1 MSFTVR
7 IRNLDEEI
15 VLEPDERILAVA
27 LEENLPY
34 PHGCKSGNCGAC
46 KSFLHSGRVSMAA
59 RSRLA
64 LTEDEEARGFILAC
78 RSTPLEDCEVSFAD
92 LDECP
97 SHPVRRLQGRVSGI
111 ERMTRD
117 VVCVRIEP
125 TETEP
130 LAFSAGQYATVAF
143 PGLPARDFSF
153 ASRPG
158 DPVLEFHVRALDG
171 GRVSRFVVEELRPG
185 DPVALEGPYGTAYL
199 REEHRGPILA
209 LAGST
214 GLAPIKS
221 IVERALAIGMKQPIH
236 AYLGVRAEADV
247 YLEDHFRALAAQ
259 HENLDFTVGLSEP
272 DGPTERRSGT
282 LADMVREDFDDLDGA
297 KVYLA
302 GPPVMVETC
311 VEAVK
316 ALGVREEDCHADAFY
331 TEADKAEGKGG

>member
-46 KSFLHSGRVSMAA
+46 KSVLHSGRVRMAPH
-59 RSRLA
+59 SKLA
-64 LTEDEEARGFILAC
+64 LSEEEEARGLILAC
-78 RSTPLEDCEVSFAD
+78 RSTPLEDCEVSFAA
-92 LDECP
+92 LDEAP
-97 SHPVRRLQGRVSGI
+97 AHPVRRLQGRVAEV

-117 VVCVRIEP
+117 VVRVRIETDGP
-125 TETEP
+125 EP
-130 LAFSAGQYATVAF
+130 LDFSAGQYATVAF

-153 ASRPG
+153 ANRPG
-158 DPVLEFHVRALDG
+158 ESVLEFHVRALDG
-171 GRVSRFVVEELRPG
+171 GRVSRFVVEELKPG
-185 DPVALEGPYGTAYL
+185 EPVMLEGPYGVAHL

-221 IVERALAIGMKQPIH
+221 IVERALAIGLKQPIH
-236 AYLGVRAEADV
+236 VYLGVRAEADV
-247 YLEDHFRALAAQ
+247 YLEDHFRALADA
-259 HENLDFTVGLSEP
+259 HENVDFAIGLSEP
-272 DGPTERRSGT
+272 VGSTGRRTGT
-282 LADMVREDFDDLDGA
+282 LADMVRQDFNDLDGA

-331 TEADKAEGKGG
+331 TEAEKADGKGG